1 MRVKIHEVL
10 VLKDRSKRIAE
21 DQIGMAFGKGGP
33 SHTGSLVGYWGKRL
47 RT

>member
-1 MRVKIHEVL
+1 MRVEIREL
-10 VLKDRSKRIAE
+10 IVLKDRSKRIAE
-21 DQIGMAFGKGGP
+21 DQRGIAFGKGGP